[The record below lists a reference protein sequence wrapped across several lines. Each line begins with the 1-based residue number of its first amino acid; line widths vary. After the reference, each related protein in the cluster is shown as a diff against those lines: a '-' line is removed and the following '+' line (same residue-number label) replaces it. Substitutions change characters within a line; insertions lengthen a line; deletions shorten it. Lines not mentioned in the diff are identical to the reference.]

1 VAEEAED
8 SEEVQDPNNHPTHQ
22 PEERATNI
30 HEVAA
35 QDEVKAITP
44 ASPNSRPMPPPIHV
58 TETITNSG
66 LDLTLIRI
74 TTTRNP

>member
-8 SEEVQDPNNHPTHQ
+8 SEEVRDPNSHPTHQ

-35 QDEVKAITP
+35 QDEVKAITLV
-44 ASPNSRPMPPPIHV
+44 SPKSRPMPPPIRI

-74 TTTRNP
+74 TTTKNT